1 MDEVGHGGED
11 AANDA
16 AVNKPELVEAADSPR
31 ILGHIDEVI
40 YENDNVSIIDSNRAA
55 QSIQGNPF
63 SYTIAKPIT
72 IPMQELIDFGP
83 EAVGSIITPRAA
95 LAHRRDNDETIKIN
109 SINAT
114 SGSYEYKLG
123 KYDTELPKSTANRV
137 ITKVTREA
145 PPIKNLY
152 PSLD

>member
-11 AANDA
+11 AADD
-16 AVNKPELVEAADSPR
+16 AVNDPELVEAASSPR

-40 YENDNVSIIDSNRAA
+40 YESDNVSIIDSNRAA

-63 SYTIAKPIT
+63 SYVIAKPIT

-95 LAHRRDNDETIKIN
+95 LAHCRDNDKTIKIN
-109 SINAT
+109 
-114 SGSYEYKLG
+114 
-123 KYDTELPKSTANRV
+123 
-137 ITKVTREA
+137 
-145 PPIKNLY
+145 
-152 PSLD
+152 